1 MAQETN
7 QSQGP
12 LLCTTGC
19 GFYSNP
25 RNNGMCSMCYK
36 DFLQRQNNNGR
47 VSPPVSSSAAVSSL
61 GESLLAQCSESSTVD
76 VPSATTHTDTGMNSV
91 CIGIRGHGPGLGRRT
106 GQTLGLRRTQ
116 SHQEESLLLLPQESR
131 PHGLRLP
138 MRQRVLQHAP
148 VLRHSQLHLQL
159 QGRRSGEDQESEPC
173 LCRGEDTEDLKTG
186 LPRIG
191 CHPEACGFR

>member
-7 QSQGP
+7 QNQGP

-76 VPSATTHTDTGMNSV
+76 VPSATTHTDTRMNSV

-106 GQTLGLRRTQ
+106 GQTLGLRPTQ
-116 SHQEESLLLLPQESR
+116 SCQEESLLLLPQESR

-148 VLRHSQLHLQL
+148 VLRRSQLHFQL
-159 QGRRSGEDQESEPC
+159 QGRRSGEDPESQPC
-173 LCRGEDTEDLKTG
+173 LRRGEDTEDLKTG
-186 LPRIG
+186 LLRCPPGSLR
-191 CHPEACGFR
+191 F